1 MRFYYS
7 QSDVCELFSLVSE
20 HARKSFC
27 VVYFVWNLQQQQQ
40 QLEIKSK
47 MPRNAFLV
55 NRICAAANI
64 CSIFRLILD
73 LDAFVIFRWNERIK
87 YISIRTNEWNG
98 HTNKSKKKINSIL
111 LKSRRCSFHLF
122 STIVAKQNATTLAH
136 EKKKMNIKKSN
147 QIHVQYG
154 RCYCYC
160 CCCCCGGAFFLLW
173 LRIWII
179 VIYIYVSALLVCRV
193 LVD

>member
-7 QSDVCELFSLVSE
+7 RSDVCELFSLVSE

-40 QLEIKSK
+40 QKLEIKSK

-73 LDAFVIFRWNERIK
+73 LDAFVIFR
-87 YISIRTNEWNG
+87 
-98 HTNKSKKKINSIL
+98 
-111 LKSRRCSFHLF
+111 
-122 STIVAKQNATTLAH
+122 
-136 EKKKMNIKKSN
+136 
-147 QIHVQYG
+147 
-154 RCYCYC
+154 
-160 CCCCCGGAFFLLW
+160 
-173 LRIWII
+173 
-179 VIYIYVSALLVCRV
+179 
-193 LVD
+193 